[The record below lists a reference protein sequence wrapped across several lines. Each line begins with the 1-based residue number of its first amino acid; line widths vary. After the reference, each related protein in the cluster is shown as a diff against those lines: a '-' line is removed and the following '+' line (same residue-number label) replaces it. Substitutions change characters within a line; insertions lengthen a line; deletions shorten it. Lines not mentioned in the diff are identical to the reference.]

1 MKILIVNN
9 SGNVGKSFLSRE
21 LFLPNMENGK
31 IVEIET
37 HNSSSSGFDVE
48 TVKIQGDEIQELNKL
63 FFQNDDLIVDLGAS
77 QIEKFFNELKQID
90 ISILD
95 EIDMIV
101 VPVIPNIKEVE
112 DTLVL
117 LEQLKDLDLGI
128 RIEIILNRCE
138 MLKKFD
144 FFIDEAKAR
153 DYKIDTNLQLQD
165 YRAIADLEENKL
177 LTSEILNSD
186 KDYKKEAKEAYK
198 NGDNELGDNMSDM
211 YMLKKQA
218 TAIRND
224 LDRVFAL
231 LIAKS

>member
-21 LFLPNMENGK
+21 LFLPNMKNAK

-37 HNSSSSGFDVE
+37 HNSSSSAFNIE
-48 TVKIQGDEIQELNKL
+48 TNKINGNEIQELNKL
-63 FFQNDDLIVDLGAS
+63 FFRNDDLIVDLGAS
-77 QIEKFFNELKQID
+77 QIEKFFNELQQID
-90 ISILD
+90 MSILD
-95 EIDMIV
+95 EIDLIV
-101 VPVIPNIKEVE
+101 VPAIPNIKEVE
-112 DTLVL
+112 DTLVIL
-117 LEQLKDLDLGI
+117 DELRDLDLGI

-153 DYKIDTNLQLQD
+153 KYKIDTNLQLQD

-177 LTSEILNSD
+177 LTTEILNSD

-198 NGDNELGDNMSDM
+198 NGDDETGDKLSDL
-211 YMLKKQA
+211 YLLKKQA
-218 TAIRND
+218 KAIRRD

>member
-21 LFLPNMENGK
+21 LFLPNLKDGK

-48 TVKIQGDEIQELNKL
+48 TIKINGNEIQKLNKL

-77 QIEKFFNELKQID
+77 QIEKFFDELKQID

-95 EIDMIV
+95 EIDLIV

-128 RIEIILNRCE
+128 KIEIILNRCE

-144 FFIDEAKAR
+144 FFIDEAEAR

-177 LTSEILNSD
+177 LTNEILNSD

-198 NGDNELGDNMSDM
+198 AGDNELGDKLSDM
-211 YMLKKQA
+211 YLLKKQA
-218 TAIRND
+218 KAIRND
-224 LDRVFAL
+224 LDKVFAL